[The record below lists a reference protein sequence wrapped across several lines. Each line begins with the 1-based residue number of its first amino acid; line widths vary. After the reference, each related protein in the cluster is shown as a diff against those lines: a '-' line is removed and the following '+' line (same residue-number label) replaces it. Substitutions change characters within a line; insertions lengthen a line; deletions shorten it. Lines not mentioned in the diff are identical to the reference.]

1 MKQRFLVLVLLIFIA
16 QLSAQTV
23 SNIRVSQDPDLGY
36 YCLTFDLS
44 GEADDS
50 YDIIVI
56 PYKNGKELS
65 YPRYLSGKCIANLCS
80 SGKDLQIFWNPALE
94 GVEKEG
100 WQFRVSAKPF
110 PKNFV
115 LVEGGSFLMGSN
127 SRRSNE
133 KPVHQVSLSSFYMG
147 KYEVSQKE
155 WREVMGNNPSK
166 SKGDN
171 LPVECVTWYD
181 AVEYCNKRSLKE
193 GLLPCYSGSREDIKC
208 DWTANG
214 YRLPMEAEWEYA
226 ARGGKASKGYEYSGS
241 NDLDSVGWYRV
252 NSESKTDAVGGKV
265 PNELGLYDMSG
276 NVWEWC
282 WDIYGSYPSGAQY
295 NPTGS
300 NSGSY
305 RVLRGGSWYYDAY
318 SCTVSYRAY
327 LYATVSYSDIGFRVC
342 RVSP

>member
-110 PKNFV
+110 QRI
-115 LVEGGSFLMGSN
+115 S
-127 SRRSNE
+127 
-133 KPVHQVSLSSFYMG
+133 
-147 KYEVSQKE
+147 
-155 WREVMGNNPSK
+155 
-166 SKGDN
+166 
-171 LPVECVTWYD
+171 
-181 AVEYCNKRSLKE
+181 
-193 GLLPCYSGSREDIKC
+193 
-208 DWTANG
+208 
-214 YRLPMEAEWEYA
+214 
-226 ARGGKASKGYEYSGS
+226 
-241 NDLDSVGWYRV
+241 
-252 NSESKTDAVGGKV
+252 
-265 PNELGLYDMSG
+265 
-276 NVWEWC
+276 C
-282 WDIYGSYPSGAQY
+282 W
-295 NPTGS
+295 
-300 NSGSY
+300 
-305 RVLRGGSWYYDAY
+305 
-318 SCTVSYRAY
+318 
-327 LYATVSYSDIGFRVC
+327 
-342 RVSP
+342 